1 MRPVF
6 VLVVYLAVP
15 GLLPA
20 VVAARRSP
28 VVIFLAPLIG
38 AAMAAI
44 AAEIELG
51 IGGTLLLCYVP
62 VVLVVNAAA
71 VGWWLA
77 RGRLRR
83 WDSPPLGWSALTVL
97 VMAAVLV
104 FPLAPLRAPM
114 IGWDANSIW
123 LTHALMIS
131 GGHHALLTGLRNPA
145 TFFDNPDYP
154 PLVPAASALELL
166 RFGAASLHS
175 AVVMTELL
183 TACAVAAVGS
193 LIATSV
199 RRGTAA
205 ARLCA
210 LAVGGAVCVAAYGIS
225 YPYAV
230 IGSTDALWAA
240 AAVAA
245 VICGL
250 VLPREP
256 RFLLLAWIF
265 AAVASLT
272 KNEGLTTALVILA
285 LIAFRYKP
293 LGRRAPGRTAAHGAP
308 AGPAAKVWLTSRQ
321 WVIRAGYVLVP
332 GAPGLASAELARRA
346 GLQNEFFLHHPVGE
360 SLSYRAGAT
369 VAGMAAHLAIA
380 PAAAVVLIIGS
391 CFLRTDRRRGGLASP
406 AWLWLACLGSLL
418 IIFATYVYGALAI
431 HEWLFTSVSRT
442 TIFAQ
447 LLLCAEIALW
457 LVLAVDAATG
467 WQPRQQP
474 GDDLIP
480 GYTALAGSGSGQY
493 LP

>member
-6 VLVVYLAVP
+6 VLIVYLAVP

-20 VVAARRSP
+20 LVAARRSP

-51 IGGTLLLCYVP
+51 LGGTLLMCYVP
-62 VVLVVNAAA
+62 VVLVINAAA
-71 VGWWLA
+71 AVWWLA
-77 RGRLRR
+77 AGRRQRGE
-83 WDSPPLGWSALTVL
+83 SPPLGWSVLTVL
-97 VMAAVLV
+97 VMAAALV
-104 FPLAPLRAPM
+104 FPLTPLRVPM

-123 LTHALMIS
+123 LTHALMVA

-166 RFGAASLHS
+166 RFGSASLHS

-183 TACAVAAVGS
+183 TACAVAAVGT

-199 RRGTAA
+199 RRGTV
-205 ARLCA
+205 ARLSA
-210 LAVGGAVCVAAYGIS
+210 LAVGAVVCLAAYGFS
-225 YPYAV
+225 YPFAV
-230 IGSTDALWAA
+230 IGYTDPLWAA

-265 AAVASLT
+265 AIVASLT
-272 KNEGLTTALVILA
+272 KNEGLTTALVILV
-285 LIAFRYKP
+285 LIAFRYQP
-293 LGRRAPGRTAAHGAP
+293 LGRREARRTAAHGAP
-308 AGPAAKVWLTSRQ
+308 AGRPEWVWQAARPWA
-321 WVIRAGYVLVP
+321 IRAGYVIVP
-332 GAPGLASAELARRA
+332 AAPGLASAELARRA
-346 GLQNEFFLHHPVGE
+346 GLQNEFFLHHAVGE

-369 VAGMAAHLAIA
+369 VSGMVAHLAIA
-380 PAAAVVLIIGS
+380 PAAAVVLIIGG
-391 CFLRTDRRRGGLASP
+391 CFLRTDRRRSGLANP
-406 AWLWLACLGSLL
+406 AWLWVACLGSLVV
-418 IIFATYVYGALAI
+418 IFATYVFGTMGI
-431 HEWLFTSVSRT
+431 HVWLQTSVSRT

-447 LLLCAEIALW
+447 LLLYAEIALW

-467 WQPRQQP
+467 RAARQRP

-480 GYTALAGSGSGQY
+480 GYSALAGSGSGQHRS
-493 LP
+493 